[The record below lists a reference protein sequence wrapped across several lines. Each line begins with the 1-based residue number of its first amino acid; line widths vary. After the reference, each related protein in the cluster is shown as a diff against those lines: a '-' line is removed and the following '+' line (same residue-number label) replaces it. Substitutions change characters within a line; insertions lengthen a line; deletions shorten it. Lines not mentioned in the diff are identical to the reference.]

1 MLISAV
7 GAGLLVGLALKGQLQ
22 RLAAIS
28 PKFASL
34 FAAAIALHAV
44 SSVALGDSF
53 QRTAY
58 FASLCLLVLFLAV
71 NLRLTAA
78 PIALLGA
85 SLNTLA
91 VALYAGTMPVY
102 SGAAERAGI
111 QRPDV
116 LHSVTSDFLVI
127 GDVLPLPPF
136 GTYSVGDVLL
146 AVALFMFVV
155 ASMRVTE

>member
-1 MLISAV
+1 
-7 GAGLLVGLALKGQLQ
+7 
-22 RLAAIS
+22 
-28 PKFASL
+28 
-34 FAAAIALHAV
+34 
-44 SSVALGDSF
+44 
-53 QRTAY
+53 
-58 FASLCLLVLFLAV
+58 LLVLFLAV